1 MVSNYQILVVAFTIL
16 CSQDFFLKKVMEL
29 LLYCR
34 SVDCFRLGWPMR
46 ADADFFKTPEDA
58 YPSRLNGVGSLI
70 IQIYLAHISYLSVS
84 SGL

>member
-1 MVSNYQILVVAFTIL
+1 
-16 CSQDFFLKKVMEL
+16 
-29 LLYCR
+29 
-34 SVDCFRLGWPMR
+34 MR

-58 YPSRLNGVGSLI
+58 YPSHLNGVGSLI